1 MITSDIEELNISD
14 LNEFEGD
21 ASTMLTENAKGLWR
35 KVTFDPNKDV
45 SGTVHPFGFQNNE
58 IVSASNVDDSFVQ
71 RVSEGNSYVDTFYD
85 FSTGIPT
92 WGIQTSDSATFR
104 WEPSQQQAGNGT
116 DPRIDVDRAGNAV
129 MLFKNT
135 NQNDLRVR
143 RYNAAS
149 QSWSS
154 ITVLDTLLSSGT
166 SPDIKL
172 SASGI
177 AIAVWVHNTG
187 LGRVIQ
193 AAYYDPVTLSWTSNI
208 DLSLPTAT
216 ADFEPHVAINDNG
229 DGIAVWNAYQDNNTT
244 LIQAAHF
251 NGATKTWQ
259 GFPTNLTFSNESFD
273 SRVGIDNNG
282 NVIAIWTHSPF
293 GTGGSTYIE
302 SSTYDPVTDTWSN
315 PVIISGN
322 PDHATLP
329 DLSVTSNGDAMA
341 VWIDNT
347 GNNQHILRAN
357 KYSRSTKTWKTIE
370 YDIDLINSNLTPVK
384 VAMSNI
390 GTAIIVDSDQ
400 VTGVSGL
407 YNIEAYHYDPTTDL
421 WDVAP
426 KILEQTTFSSAS
438 PQVAMDDV
446 GNGVAI
452 WVQTNGQNYY
462 IESSTYMEV
471 SQKWSLPD
479 QISTVESNVYT
490 PQVVAKQGSQGLSAI
505 NFAAAVWEFID
516 GDGNPR
522 ITGSP
527 ATINPHIITA
537 NDSKISFAFR
547 KVQEVGEPEVD
558 TDAATKFYVDN
569 AIAALNQVFMET
581 LQNQG
586 FLKEKPEKKKENPS
600 KEVKKKVK
608 KNTKK

>member
-1 MITSDIEELNISD
+1 MITSDIEEINISD

-21 ASTMLTENAKGLWR
+21 ASTMLTENSKGLWR
-35 KVTFDPNKDV
+35 KVTFDPNKNV

-58 IVSASNVDDSFVQ
+58 MISASNVDDSFVQ

-85 FSTGIPT
+85 FSTGVPT

-104 WEPSQQQAGNGT
+104 WEPSQQQAGTGT

-143 RYNAAS
+143 RYSAAS
-149 QSWSS
+149 QTWSS
-154 ITVLDTLLSSGT
+154 ITVLDTLPYSST

-187 LGRVIQ
+187 LGGVIQ
-193 AAYYDPVTLSWTSNI
+193 AASYNPTTLSWTSNI
-208 DLSLPTAT
+208 NLSVPSAT
-216 ADFEPHVAINDNG
+216 FDFEPHVAINDNG
-229 DGIAVWNAYQDNNTT
+229 DGIAVWNHYQDNNTT
-244 LIQAAHF
+244 LIQAARF

-259 GFPTNLTFSNESFD
+259 GFPTNLTFGNESFD

-282 NVIAIWTHSPF
+282 NAIAIWTHSPF

-302 SSTYDPVTDTWSN
+302 SSAYDPVTNTWSN
-315 PVIISGN
+315 PVIISGH

-341 VWIDNT
+341 VWIDDT

-357 KYSRSTKTWKTIE
+357 KYSGSTKTWKTIE

-384 VAMSNI
+384 VAMSNV

-407 YNIEAYHYDPTTDL
+407 YYIEAYHYDPNSDL

-426 KILEQTTFSSAS
+426 KILAQTTFSGAS
-438 PQVAMDDV
+438 TRVAMDGS

-452 WVQTNGQNYY
+452 WIQTNGQDYY
-462 IESSTYMEV
+462 IESSTYLKV
-471 SQKWSLPD
+471 SQMWSLPD
-479 QISTVESNVYT
+479 QISSAESNVYT
-490 PQVVAKQGSQGLSAI
+490 PQVVAKQGTQGLSGV
-505 NFAAAVWEFID
+505 NFAAAVWGFVD
-516 GDGNPR
+516 NNGNPR

-527 ATINPHIITA
+527 ATINSNIIIA
-537 NDSKISFAFR
+537 NDSKVSFAFR

-569 AIAALNQVFMET
+569 AIAALNQVLMER

-586 FLKEKPEKKKENPS
+586 FLKEETVKKKENPT
-600 KEVKKKVK
+600 KEVKKEVNKNIK
-608 KNTKK
+608 K

>member
-1 MITSDIEELNISD
+1 MITSDIEEINISD

-21 ASTMLTENAKGLWR
+21 ASTMLTENSKGLWR
-35 KVTFDPNKDV
+35 KMTFDPNKNV
-45 SGTVHPFGFQNNE
+45 SGIVHPFGFQNNE
-58 IVSASNVDDSFVQ
+58 MISAANVDDSFVQ
-71 RVSEGNSYVDTFYD
+71 RVSEGNNYIDTFCD
-85 FSTGIPT
+85 FSTGVPT

-104 WEPSQQQAGNGT
+104 WEPSQQQAGAGT
-116 DPRIDVDRAGNAV
+116 DPRIDVDRTGNAV

-143 RYNAAS
+143 QYSAAS
-149 QSWSS
+149 QTWSS
-154 ITVLDTLLSSGT
+154 ITVLDTLPASST

-193 AAYYDPVTLSWTSNI
+193 AASYDPTTFSWTSNI
-208 DLSLPTAT
+208 NLSLPTAT

-229 DGIAVWNAYQDNNTT
+229 DGMAVWNAYQNNDTT
-244 LIQAAHF
+244 LIQAARF

-259 GFPTNLTFSNESFD
+259 GFPTNLTFGNESFD

-282 NVIAIWTHSPF
+282 NAITIWTHSPF

-302 SSTYDPVTDTWSN
+302 SSTYDPVTDIWSN

-329 DLSVTSNGDAMA
+329 DLSVTSNGNAMA
-341 VWIDNT
+341 IWIDDIGT
-347 GNNQHILRAN
+347 NQHVLRAN
-357 KYSRSTKTWKTIE
+357 KYSGSTKNWKTIE

-400 VTGVSGL
+400 VTGVSWK

-426 KILEQTTFSSAS
+426 KILAQTTFQSAS

-452 WVQTNGQNYY
+452 WIQTNEQNLLY
-462 IESSTYMEV
+462 IESSTYLKV
-471 SQKWSLPD
+471 SQTWSLPD
-479 QISTVESNVYT
+479 QISSAESNIYT
-490 PQVVAKQGSQGLSAI
+490 PQVVAKQGSQGLSGV
-505 NFAAAVWEFID
+505 NFAAATWGFID
-516 GDGNPR
+516 SNGNPR

-527 ATINPHIITA
+527 ATINPHIIAA

-569 AIAALNQVFMET
+569 AIAELNQVFIET

-586 FLKEKPEKKKENPS
+586 FVIEKTLKKKEN
-600 KEVKKKVK
+600 KEAKKEVK